1 MKKRAALYVL
11 LFPRH
16 TITRDRKDTE
26 GVNGT
31 NHLTSCRGETETGWP
46 VWAQNSR
53 RIHRKRAA
61 AAAAMGWSWAPHPP
75 KASTTSRPRSR
86 ASPDGA
92 GGRTADRAQSTSD
105 DRTGDR
111 RSRSTLLFSEVYT
124 PGTDTPSKPNSR
136 CGLRPGRRHRAHAP
150 ATPERA
156 LHLLCSN
163 CFPGRVP
170 WPTATEDLRSGS
182 LGFARTWQ
190 C

>member
-61 AAAAMGWSWAPHPP
+61 AAAAMGRSWAPHPP

-92 GGRTADRAQSTSD
+92 GGCHSPPRAEGPGEAGAQRTEPSQHLM
-105 DRTGDR
+105 TGQATDALALHSCFLKFTPLGQTPL
-111 RSRSTLLFSEVYT
+111 RSRSR
-124 PGTDTPSKPNSR
+124 GA
-136 CGLRPGRRHRAHAP
+136 G
-150 ATPERA
+150 
-156 LHLLCSN
+156 
-163 CFPGRVP
+163 
-170 WPTATEDLRSGS
+170 
-182 LGFARTWQ
+182 
-190 C
+190 